1 MGSSRFKRA
10 TGLLLVLALLLLP
23 VQAFAEDLEPEIQA
37 LLSGGPIPESIK
49 RFRDFEL
56 LMDAVTRFYRSGD
69 YEPVW
74 IVEGRL
80 SPKAIALLGVLET
93 AASHGLRPGD
103 YLAGVLRP
111 GIELVDNE
119 PRDVSTLARLDVSL
133 SGSTVRYIKDLHQG
147 RFSPQQLELGLD
159 IAHRQ
164 LDLAAELERVKT
176 TADPALMLDAF
187 APQHE
192 GYTRLREELA
202 YYRRLAAEED
212 WRPMDDSR
220 VIRPGDPY
228 PEADLLRDR
237 LRLTRDLKLDA
248 VSAGAVYDETL
259 VAAVERFQ
267 ERHGLDVDGILG
279 KNSFAQLNH
288 SWDDRAAQLAMGLE
302 RWRWIPDRL
311 ETQLIAVLVPAFTLR
326 AMNDLGNASAGFLDS
341 RVVVGKSYARY
352 RTPIFKGD
360 LSYLDFRPYWNIPR
374 SIVRG
379 EIAQHLDEPGYLDE
393 QGYEIV
399 SQFTNDPGSLP
410 PSPENLEKVK
420 TGKLLLRQ
428 RPGPKNALGEVKFIF
443 PNEYNVYLH
452 STPAKGLFARARRDF
467 SHGCIRVAKPVE
479 LAEWVL
485 SDQPEW
491 DRSAIE
497 RAMNQGSPTRV
508 MVSQHIPV
516 YILYSTAVVDMI
528 EDHVHFYDDI
538 YGLDGKLAR
547 ALGFELAEL
556 GHD

>member
-1 MGSSRFKRA
+1 M
-10 TGLLLVLALLLLP
+10 LAALGP
-23 VQAFAEDLEPEIQA
+23 AVEASASDLKPEIEA
-37 LLSGGPIPESIK
+37 LLSGGSIPESIK

-56 LMDAVTRFYRSGD
+56 LLEGVTRFYSARD
-69 YEPVW
+69 FEPVW
-74 IVEGRL
+74 IVDGRL
-80 SPKAIALLGVLET
+80 SQPAIAILGALEISD
-93 AASHGLRPGD
+93 SHGLRPGD
-103 YLAGVLRP
+103 YLARVLLP
-111 GIELVDNE
+111 GMGLVGNE
-119 PRDVSTLARLDVSL
+119 PGDPVSLARLDVAL
-133 SGSTVRYIKDLHQG
+133 SGSTMRYIKDLHQG

-159 IAHRQ
+159 ITHRQ
-164 LDLAAELERVKT
+164 LDLAAELRKVEG
-176 TADPALMLDAF
+176 AMDPSLALDAY
-187 APQHE
+187 APQHV
-192 GYTRLREELA
+192 GYSRLREELA
-202 YYRRLAAEED
+202 YYRRLAADED
-212 WRPMDDSR
+212 WRPLDDAQ
-220 VIRPGDPY
+220 VIHPGDLY
-228 PEADLLRDR
+228 PEADLLHHR
-237 LRLTRDLKLDA
+237 LRLTRDLNVDS

-267 ERHGLDVDGILG
+267 ERHGLEIDGILG
-279 KNSFAQLNH
+279 KHSFAQLNR
-288 SWDDRAAQLAMGLE
+288 SWDDRASQLAVGLE

-311 ETQLIAVLVPAFTLR
+311 ETRLIAVLVPAFSLR
-326 AMNDLGNASAGFLDS
+326 AMNDLGDPSAGILDS

-360 LSYLDFRPYWNIPR
+360 LQYLEFRPYWNIPR

-379 EIAQHLDEPGYLDE
+379 EIAPHLDEPGYLEE

-399 SQFTNDPGSLP
+399 RQFTNDPGSLP
-410 PSPENLEKVK
+410 PTAENLEKVK
-420 TGKLLLRQ
+420 TGQLLLRQ

-491 DRSAIE
+491 DRSAVE
-497 RAMNQGSPTRV
+497 RAMSQGSPTRV
-508 MVSQHIPV
+508 MVSRHIPV
-516 YILYSTAVVDMI
+516 YILYSTAVVDML

>member
-1 MGSSRFKRA
+1 MGLA
-10 TGLLLVLALLLLP
+10 GLNRIFRLLLLLGVLLP
-23 VQAFAEDLEPEIQA
+23 PAEVFASDLKQDIQA

-56 LMDAVTRFYRSGD
+56 LMEAVTRFYRIGD

-80 SPKAIALLGVLET
+80 SPKAIALLGALET
-93 AASHGLRPGD
+93 ADSHGLRPGD

-111 GIELVDNE
+111 GIELVANE
-119 PRDVSTLARLDVSL
+119 PRDEPTRARLEVGL
-133 SGSTVRYIKDLHQG
+133 SGTTMRYIKDLHRG
-147 RFSPQQLELGLD
+147 RFSPQQLKLGLD
-159 IAHRQ
+159 ISHRQ
-164 LDLAAELERVKT
+164 LDLVDELQKVQLA
-176 TADPALMLDAF
+176 ADPTGQLDSY
-187 APQHE
+187 APQHA
-192 GYTRLREELA
+192 GYLRLREELA

-212 WRPMDDSR
+212 WRPMDDSS

-228 PEADLLRDR
+228 REANLLRDR

-248 VSAGAVYDETL
+248 VSVGPMYDEML

-267 ERHGLDVDGILG
+267 ERHGLDIDGILG
-279 KNSFAQLNH
+279 KNTFAQLNH
-288 SWDDRAAQLAMGLE
+288 SWDDRADQIAMGLE
-302 RWRWIPDRL
+302 RWRWIPDQL

-326 AMNDLGNASAGFLDS
+326 AMNDLGNPNAGILDS

-360 LSYLDFRPYWNIPR
+360 LSYLDFRPYWNIPQ

-379 EIAQHLDEPGYLDE
+379 EIAKHLDEPGYLDE
-393 QGYEIV
+393 HGYEIV
-399 SQFTNDPGSLP
+399 NQFSNEPGSLP
-410 PSPENLEKVK
+410 ATPENLDRVK
-420 TGKLLLRQ
+420 KGQLLLRQ

-491 DRSAIE
+491 DRSAVE

-508 MVSQHIPV
+508 MISQHIPV

-528 EDHVHFYDDI
+528 EGHVHFYDDI
-538 YGLDGKLAR
+538 YGLDAELAR

-556 GHD
+556 TQD